1 MGWVTWGDRK
11 ARRTPLYDVA
21 TSSYNETMTSVG
33 IRHLKNHLSRYVRQ
47 VEAGGRVR
55 VTDRGRVVAELV
67 PPDRGTGRAERSRH
81 DDLVARGVVRP
92 ALERGDPLADLPVLH
107 LPRGTAAAWI
117 AAGRGER

>member
-1 MGWVTWGDRK
+1 M
-11 ARRTPLYDVA
+11 
-21 TSSYNETMTSVG
+21 SSVG

-47 VEAGGRVR
+47 VAAGGRVR

-67 PPDRGTGRAERSRH
+67 PPARVAGRAERSRY

-92 ALERGDPLADLPVLH
+92 AIERGDPLADLPVLR

-117 AAGRGER
+117 AEGRGER